1 LAADSRRIANGRR
14 CEYCAGIGPA
24 DGSFCPDC
32 GRPYDRGIRAP
43 ETRFESFDMS
53 VWTAIKIGFG
63 FALGSALFGLLIVAA
78 VALLGAVL
86 LHRTF
91 QPPF

>member
-1 LAADSRRIANGRR
+1 LTVDRRRIANGRR
-14 CEYCAGIGPA
+14 CEYCAGVGPA

-32 GRPYDRGIRAP
+32 GRPYDPDVRPP
-43 ETRFESFDMS
+43 EARPPSVDMS

-63 FALGSALFGLLIVAA
+63 VALGSALFGLLIVAA
-78 VALLGAVL
+78 VALLGAAL